1 MLIRSSILLALLGA
15 AVAAA
20 ANNDMP
26 DDHIVVDGVNG
37 HGRRL
42 VRGGSENHEGC
53 PTDDSFDPKC
63 LESVMPP
70 YPICNKLPA
79 SEWVK
84 KGIDGA
90 SRCCGE
96 DLSECKCPVKDS
108 EKFLDKIGPHCEGIK
123 TCTTQLPALAFEGA
137 PSMERVALSEEQDV
151 SN

>member
-1 MLIRSSILLALLGA
+1 MLIRLSILVALLGTA
-15 AVAAA
+15 FAAA

-26 DDHIVVDGVNG
+26 EDHIVVDGMNG

-42 VRGGSENHEGC
+42 MRGGGGNHEGC

-70 YPICNKLPA
+70 YPICTKLPA

-90 SRCCGE
+90 SRCCGD

-108 EKFLDKIGPHCEGIK
+108 EKFLNKIGAHCEGIETCK
-123 TCTTQLPALAFEGA
+123 TQFPALELEGV
-137 PSMERVALSEEQDV
+137 SSVERVALSEEDI